1 MIDKQVSAE
10 GINPPVSD
18 FLPGP
23 SEGFDYSIQM
33 AVKAIVEAIPV
44 PPHFRILFSVKLP
57 KISSVAQAVLNVSWG
72 EFSSFYKG

>member
-1 MIDKQVSAE
+1 MIDKQVSTE

-44 PPHFRILFSVKLP
+44 PPHFRILSFVKLP
-57 KISSVAQAVLNVSWG
+57 KISSVTQAILSI
-72 EFSSFYKG
+72 S